1 MSGLRLRVF
10 DATNTT
16 FVGEIVGGSGIQFVD
31 EYNGP
36 GFGTVTVLLN
46 SADALLIERDRVVRV
61 EYEGAARFAWVVEKQ
76 DRTLATSSGQQL
88 LTVSGRGLLSWLED
102 AIVYP
107 QGGLRETSADERP
120 FNYASESGT
129 WLSSVTFAAPVGVK
143 YKDDTSP
150 RKGLPANWP
159 DNHAQWIWSSS
170 PTAETVPEGSVN
182 YFRSTINLDASTRV
196 RFFATA
202 DNYFEMY
209 LDGSLVM
216 SSSRFTENAPSFSQ
230 VTNYTT
236 RLGAGEHTIGV
247 RVRNGKPWERDE
259 VNINAESDEVS
270 ASGHGLINGTRI
282 RVSSISRAGTGLSTG
297 VNYFVRQAE
306 ENSFKLSTVATG
318 GAIIDILQ
326 DARVD
331 IRLYEDRYAGFLMT
345 AFKVDNQ
352 GRVDRSSA
360 PVRRT
365 NQGGWLVA
373 TEEPRWRPAII
384 LRTLITEAIARD
396 VYRASKF
403 TFSFSTATPTT
414 GSWSNY
420 VDLFLRVGTDLLSVY
435 DAMVDLGVD
444 IWINPVTCQ
453 LNAAEPRGTD
463 RSATVKLEIARN
475 LLSYETSA
483 EPKYKTAALV
493 QNVDGW
499 QQVATNVD
507 TRGRRETFVEAGS
520 TRSRST
526 ARIITQRLLDELGRQ
541 RVTASTVDAIAVPGV
556 VPYVNFDVGDII
568 LIPAPQ
574 GNGTR
579 RARVLSLSMVDDQG
593 TARFMPEMEVFD
605 D

>member
-16 FVGEIVGGSGIQFVD
+16 FLGEIVGGSGIQFVD
-31 EYNGP
+31 EFNGP
-36 GFGTVTVLLN
+36 GFGTVTVLLD
-46 SADALLIERDRVVRV
+46 SADALLIQRDRIIRV
-61 EYEGAARFAWVVEKQ
+61 DYENATRFAWVVEKQ
-76 DRTLATSSGQQL
+76 DRTLATSTNQQL
-88 LTVSGRGLLSWLED
+88 LSVSGRGLLSWLED

-120 FNYASESGT
+120 FNYASEGGT
-129 WLSSVTFAAPVGVK
+129 WLSSVSFVQPVGVRWR
-143 YKDDTSP
+143 DDTSP
-150 RKGLPANWP
+150 RQGLPANWP
-159 DNHAQWIWSSS
+159 DSEAQWIWSTS
-170 PTAETVPEGSVN
+170 PTAETVPEGSIN
-182 YFRSTINLDASTRV
+182 YFRSTFTLDASTRL

-202 DNYFEMY
+202 DNFFEMY

-236 RLGAGEHTIGV
+236 RLGAGTHTIGV
-247 RVRNGKPWERDE
+247 RARNGKPWERDDLS
-259 VNINAESDEVS
+259 INADSDEVS
-270 ASGHGLINGTRI
+270 ASGHGLINGTRV
-282 RVSSISRAGTGLSTG
+282 RVSSISRTGTGLSTG

-306 ENSFKLSTVATG
+306 DNSFKLSTVATG
-318 GAIIDILQ
+318 GSVIDILR
-326 DARVD
+326 DARIDV
-331 IRLYEDRYAGFLMT
+331 RLYQDRYAGFLMT
-345 AFKVDNQ
+345 AFKVNDQ
-352 GRVDRSSA
+352 GRVDRSSR

-365 NQGGWLVA
+365 NQGGWLVS
-373 TEEPRWRPAII
+373 TEEPQWRPAII
-384 LRTLITEAIARD
+384 LRTLITEAIARG
-396 VYRASKF
+396 VYRANKF
-403 TFSFSTATPTT
+403 TFSFTTATPTT
-414 GSWSNY
+414 GAWSNY
-420 VDLFLRVGTDLLSVY
+420 VDLFLRVGSDLLSVY
-435 DAMVDLGVD
+435 DEMVDLGVD
-444 IWINPVTCQ
+444 IWIDPVTCQ
-453 LNAAEPRGTD
+453 INAAEPRGTD
-463 RSATVKLEIARN
+463 RSTTVKLEIARN

-499 QQVATNVD
+499 QQVATNVE
-507 TRGRRETFVEAGS
+507 TRGRRETFVEVGR

-526 ARIITQRLLDELGRQ
+526 ARIITQRLLDELGRR
-541 RVTASTVDAIAVPGV
+541 RVTASTVEAIAVPGV
-556 VPYVNFDVGDII
+556 VPYVDFSVGDII